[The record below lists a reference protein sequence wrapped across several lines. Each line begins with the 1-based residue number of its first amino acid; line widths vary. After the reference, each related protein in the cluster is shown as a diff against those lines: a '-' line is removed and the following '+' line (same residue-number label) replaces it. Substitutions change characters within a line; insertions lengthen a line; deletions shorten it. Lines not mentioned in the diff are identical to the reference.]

1 MGHENSRVSSSPCR
15 FRVVHLSAWINSF
28 LRWVWIS
35 TLSDWFKKL
44 APFSQLKRS
53 QYKTNRDLLTFFP
66 ALLACYTFVLWV
78 LIGSL
83 GCLCPLSVCSKWAL
97 SQEEPNMRRSES
109 CLCRIDFTY
118 SVVGFWLVSAFRIM
132 LCLTAL
138 HCFFQEHKSAKT
150 VGEMKQY
157 VQKIPFMQRAK
168 ASLATR
174 E

>member
-1 MGHENSRVSSSPCR
+1 M
-15 FRVVHLSAWINSF
+15 
-28 LRWVWIS
+28 
-35 TLSDWFKKL
+35 LSDWFKNL
-44 APFSQLKRS
+44 TPSPRQKRS
-53 QYKTNRDLLTFFP
+53 KSKTNCDLLTHFFSRASRLP
-66 ALLACYTFVLWV
+66 HIFALSFDWFTGLSMSFVCMFKVITLVFWNSAWG
-78 LIGSL
+78 IRTRM
-83 GCLCPLSVCSKWAL
+83 AL